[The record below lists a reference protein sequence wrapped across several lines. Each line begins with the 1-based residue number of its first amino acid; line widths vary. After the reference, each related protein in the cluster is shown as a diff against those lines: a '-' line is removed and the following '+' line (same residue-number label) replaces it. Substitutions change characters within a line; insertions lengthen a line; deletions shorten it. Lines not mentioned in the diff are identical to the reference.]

1 MPKSKVRKKNDFTIK
16 PVSRTPVKVKAGPSS
31 VWFVVLFVGLMLIGL
46 IWLLVFQLAATDGPE
61 AHVVEVWA
69 PDLKAVFFVK
79 DLAGNPRRV
88 DSNVFDPDQ
97 LVVGRK
103 VRVLFQDGE
112 LLVGSTDS
120 FDPARKGFFFV
131 PADANSNIER
141 CYVVVA
147 ATREIAFL

>member
-1 MPKSKVRKKNDFTIK
+1 VTPPAKTVVHYKDGNIVKGFTSDFQ
-16 PVSRTPVKVKAGPSS
+16 PHRE
-31 VWFVVLFVGLMLIGL
+31 
-46 IWLLVFQLAATDGPE
+46 VFQLAATDGPE
-61 AHVVEVWA
+61 ADVVEVWA